1 MWLLRNERFQMQKY
15 SVNKSVQSI
24 NLRRSTLHITVT
36 FEGIFFMLLA
46 ARVVVKF
53 AFTEGFSA
61 KKNLEED
68 VTPTRLMIRL
78 FDTVKIKTSKFLGF
92 QGQIPRRAS

>member
-1 MWLLRNERFQMQKY
+1 
-15 SVNKSVQSI
+15 
-24 NLRRSTLHITVT
+24 
-36 FEGIFFMLLA
+36 MLLA
-46 ARVVVKF
+46 AQVVVKL

-68 VTPTRLMIRL
+68 MTPTIMIRL

>member
-1 MWLLRNERFQMQKY
+1 
-15 SVNKSVQSI
+15 
-24 NLRRSTLHITVT
+24 
-36 FEGIFFMLLA
+36 MLLA
-46 ARVVVKF
+46 AQVVGKL

-68 VTPTRLMIRL
+68 MTPTRLMIRL

>member
-1 MWLLRNERFQMQKY
+1 
-15 SVNKSVQSI
+15 
-24 NLRRSTLHITVT
+24 
-36 FEGIFFMLLA
+36 MLLA
-46 ARVVVKF
+46 AQVVVNL

-68 VTPTRLMIRL
+68 MTPTRLMIRL